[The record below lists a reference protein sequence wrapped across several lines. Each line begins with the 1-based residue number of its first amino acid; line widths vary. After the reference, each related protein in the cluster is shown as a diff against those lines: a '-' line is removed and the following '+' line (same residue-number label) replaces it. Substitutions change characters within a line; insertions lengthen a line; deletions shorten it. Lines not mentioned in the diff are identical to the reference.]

1 LQEEEQ
7 RLEEERLRQEEEE
20 QRRFEEEQLRLVEEA
35 RRAEEERLLQAIQV
49 TIFMMCILLCITI
62 RKSDRITVTTTKTSR
77 FLFIFNL
84 ASLLHVSVSQ
94 RPSSGS

>member
-49 TIFMMCILLCITI
+49 TAPFHALVPKCPRSLFVVLFVGTVALTFQLC
-62 RKSDRITVTTTKTSR
+62 R
-77 FLFIFNL
+77 L
-84 ASLLHVSVSQ
+84 
-94 RPSSGS
+94 